1 MVVAAE
7 DIVVCTRGGTFV
19 EDTEL
24 VAETTGAE
32 VVDVV
37 EVTEEVIVSDESRS
51 S

>member
-1 MVVAAE
+1 M
-7 DIVVCTRGGTFV
+7 